1 MEESPLKL
9 YLGID
14 IGSVSTNLVLINSQ
28 GELVKKIYLRSK
40 GNPVASVQKGLALLI
55 KDIKDFEIAAVGT
68 TGSGRQLIAKLL
80 GADLVKNEITAHA
93 IACLNLEPEVQTII
107 EIGGQDSKLILIRDG
122 IVKDFAMNTVCA
134 AGTGSF
140 LDQQAAR
147 LNIDIKDFGERAV
160 EGEHPVRIAG
170 RCAVFAESDMI
181 HKQQM
186 GHPLEDILAGL
197 CRALVR
203 NYLGNLGKG
212 RELKPPIIFQGGVA
226 ANLGIR
232 KAFEETLECR
242 LIIPEHYEVM
252 GAIGAALL
260 AKDAVINQKAVTRFK
275 GFQVIDNP
283 IITES
288 FDCSGCSNQCE
299 VVELKQEGL
308 LIACLGDKCGKWSG
322 RIPDRFLEPSRAR
335 AIQAG

>member
-1 MEESPLKL
+1 MEGNPLKL

-14 IGSVSTNLVLINSQ
+14 VGSVSTNLVLINSQ
-28 GELVKKIYLRSK
+28 GELVKKLYLRSQ
-40 GNPVASVQKGLALLI
+40 GNPVGSVQRGLAQLI
-55 KDIKDFEIAAVGT
+55 KDVKEFEIAAVGT
-68 TGSGRQLIAKLL
+68 TGSGRQLIGKLL
-80 GADLVKNEITAHA
+80 GADLIKNEITAHA
-93 IACLNLEPEVQTII
+93 VACLNLEPEVQTII

-147 LNIDIKDFGERAV
+147 LNLDISEFGEKAAR
-160 EGEHPVRIAG
+160 GDHPVRIAG

-203 NYLGNLGKG
+203 NFLGNLGKG
-212 RELKPPIIFQGGVA
+212 RELKPPFIFQGGVA

-232 KAFEETLECR
+232 KSFEEVLGCK
-242 LIIPEHYEVM
+242 LIIPAHYEVM
-252 GAIGAALL
+252 GAIGAAIL
-260 AKDAVINQKAVTRFK
+260 AKDEVLTKKTVSNFK
-275 GFQVIDNP
+275 GFKVINNP
-283 IITES
+283 IVTGS
-288 FDCSGCSNQCE
+288 FDCDGCANQCE

-308 LIACLGDKCGKWSG
+308 LIACLGDKCGKWSQ
-322 RIPDRFLEPSRAR
+322 RIPDTIYEPT
-335 AIQAG
+335 IQAG

>member
-1 MEESPLKL
+1 MEVVLLKL

-14 IGSVSTNLVLINSQ
+14 VGSVSTNLVLINNQ
-28 GELVKKIYLRSK
+28 GDLVKKLYLRSQ
-40 GNPVASVQKGLALLI
+40 GNPVGSVQRGLAQLI
-55 KDIKDFEIAAVGT
+55 RDIKDFEIAAVGT
-68 TGSGRQLIAKLL
+68 TGSGRQLIGKML

-93 IACLNLEPEVQTII
+93 VACLNLEPQVQTII
-107 EIGGQDSKLILIRDG
+107 EIGGQDSKLIIIRDG

-147 LNIDIKDFGERAV
+147 LNMDISDFSERAAK
-160 EGEHPVRIAG
+160 GEHPVRIAG

-203 NYLGNLGKG
+203 NFLGNLGKG

-232 KAFEETLECR
+232 KSFEEVLGCQ
-242 LIIPEHYEVM
+242 LIIPDHYEVM
-252 GAIGAALL
+252 GAIGVAIL
-260 AKDAVINQKAVTRFK
+260 AKDEVIIKKTPTRFQ
-275 GFQVIDNP
+275 GFKIISNP
-283 IITES
+283 ITTGS
-288 FDCSGCSNQCE
+288 FDCDGCANQCE

-308 LIACLGDKCGKWSG
+308 IIASLGDKCGKWSQ
-322 RIPDRFLEPSRAR
+322 RITETIYESTN
-335 AIQAG
+335 QAG

>member
-1 MEESPLKL
+1 MKL

-14 IGSVSTNLVLINSQ
+14 VGSVSTNIVFINSHC
-28 GELVKKIYLRSK
+28 ELVKKLYLRSQ
-40 GNPVASVQKGLALLI
+40 GNPVGSVQRGLAQLL
-55 KDIKDFEIAAVGT
+55 KELKDFEIAGLGT
-68 TGSGRQLIAKLL
+68 TGSGRQLIGRLL
-80 GADLVKNEITAHA
+80 GADLIKNEITAHA

-107 EIGGQDSKLILIRDG
+107 EIGGQDSKLIIIRDG

-147 LNIDIKDFGERAV
+147 LNIDISEFGERAAL
-160 EGEHPVRIAG
+160 GKHPVRIAG

-203 NYLGNLGKG
+203 NFLGNLGKG
-212 RELKPPIIFQGGVA
+212 REIKAPIIFQGGVA

-232 KAFEETLECR
+232 KAFEEILGYQ

-252 GAIGAALL
+252 GAIGAAIL
-260 AKDAVINQKAVTRFK
+260 AKDEVNMKKTTSNFK
-275 GFQVIDNP
+275 GFKILNNP
-283 IITES
+283 INTSS
-288 FDCSGCSNQCE
+288 FDCDGCSNQCE
-299 VVELKQEGL
+299 VVELKQDEI

-322 RIPDRFLEPSRAR
+322 RIPDSVYEPAT
-335 AIQAG
+335 QAG